1 MGCCVN
7 LSHFTSFFFTHP
19 VLHSGVKVA
28 RTVPVEETRKLHGAT
43 GWSAD
48 GMTQKLVEDTDN
60 MIFLWIYDISWI

>member
-7 LSHFTSFFFTHP
+7 LSDFTSLFFTHP

-48 GMTQKLVEDTDN
+48 GMTQKLVRIRIIGYLYGY
-60 MIFLWIYDISWI
+60 MIYNG